1 MYSVIHTLN
10 CNGRLLV
17 IDQPVVMGIINVN
30 EDSFYSG
37 SRKTDIGD
45 ILSMAKSMLDDG
57 ASILDI
63 GAMSSRPGAKM
74 IDEEVEIK
82 RIVTTVKS
90 ISERYPQ
97 AVISVDTFRSRVAY
111 EAIQAGAS
119 IINDISAG
127 TFDSDML
134 KIVAS
139 LKVPYILMHMK
150 GQPET
155 MHINPVYR
163 DVVMDITQF
172 FVSKI
177 HQARNAGITDII
189 IDPGF
194 GFGKTL
200 DHNYTLM
207 RNLEVFS
214 IFDLPVLAGISR
226 KSMVWKQLATNPD
239 HALNGTTALHMYALL
254 KGAGILRVHDV
265 KEAVECVS
273 LFAKLTC

>member
-1 MYSVIHTLN
+1 MIHTLN

-37 SRKTDIGD
+37 SRKTDMDD
-45 ILSMAKSMLDDG
+45 ILTMAKSMLDEG

-74 IDEEVEIK
+74 IDEEVEIN
-82 RIVTTVKS
+82 RIVTAVKS
-90 ISERYPQ
+90 ISDSYPS
-97 AVISVDTFRSRVAY
+97 AIISVDTFRSKVAC
-111 EAIQAGAS
+111 EAVQAGAS
-119 IINDISAG
+119 IINDISSG
-127 TFDSDML
+127 TFDTEML
-134 KIVAS
+134 KVVSS
-139 LKVPYILMHMK
+139 LNVPYILMHMQ

-155 MHINPVYR
+155 MQINPIYH
-163 DVVMDITQF
+163 DVVMEITQF

-177 HQARNAGITDII
+177 KQARNAGITDII

-200 DHNYTLM
+200 EHNYTLLKH
-207 RNLEVFS
+207 LEVFQ

-226 KSMVWKQLATNPD
+226 KSMVWKQLDTNPE

-254 KGAGILRVHDV
+254 KGADILRVHDV
-265 KEAVECVS
+265 KAAAECIA
-273 LFAKLTC
+273 LFKKLAC

>member
-1 MYSVIHTLN
+1 MIHTLN

-30 EDSFYSG
+30 EDSFYRG
-37 SRKTDIGD
+37 SRKTDMDD
-45 ILSMAKSMLDDG
+45 ILTMAKSMLDDG

-74 IDEEVEIK
+74 IDEEVEIN
-82 RIVTTVKS
+82 RIVTAVKS
-90 ISERYPQ
+90 ISDSYPS
-97 AVISVDTFRSRVAY
+97 AIISVDTFRSKVAY
-111 EAIQAGAS
+111 EAVQAGAS
-119 IINDISAG
+119 IINDISSG
-127 TFDSDML
+127 TFDTEML
-134 KIVAS
+134 KVVSS
-139 LKVPYILMHMK
+139 LNVPYILMHMQ

-155 MHINPVYR
+155 MQINPIYH
-163 DVVMDITQF
+163 DVVMEITQF

-177 HQARNAGITDII
+177 KQARNAGITDII

-200 DHNYTLM
+200 EHNYTLLKH
-207 RNLEVFS
+207 LEVFQ

-226 KSMVWKQLATNPD
+226 KSMVWKQLDTNPE

-254 KGAGILRVHDV
+254 KGADILRVHDV
-265 KEAVECVS
+265 KAAAECIA
-273 LFAKLTC
+273 LFKKLAC

>member
-1 MYSVIHTLN
+1 MIHTLN

-30 EDSFYSG
+30 EDSFYRG
-37 SRKTDIGD
+37 SRKTDIYD

-74 IDEEVEIK
+74 IDEEVEIN
-82 RIVTTVKS
+82 RIVTAVKS
-90 ISERYPQ
+90 ISDSYPS
-97 AVISVDTFRSRVAY
+97 AIISVDTFRSKVAY
-111 EAIQAGAS
+111 EAVQAGAS
-119 IINDISAG
+119 IINDISSG
-127 TFDSDML
+127 TFDTEML
-134 KIVAS
+134 KVVSS
-139 LKVPYILMHMK
+139 LNVPYILMHMQ

-155 MHINPVYR
+155 MQINPIYH
-163 DVVMDITQF
+163 DVVMEITQF

-177 HQARNAGITDII
+177 KQARNAGITDII

-200 DHNYTLM
+200 EHNYTLLKH
-207 RNLEVFS
+207 LEVFQ

-226 KSMVWKQLATNPD
+226 KSMVWKQLDTNPE

-254 KGAGILRVHDV
+254 KGADILRVHDV
-265 KEAVECVS
+265 KAAAECIA
-273 LFAKLTC
+273 LFKKLAC

>member
-1 MYSVIHTLN
+1 MIHTLN

-37 SRKTDIGD
+37 SRKTDIYD

-74 IDEEVEIK
+74 IDEEVEIN
-82 RIVTTVKS
+82 RIVTAVKS
-90 ISERYPQ
+90 ISDSYPS
-97 AVISVDTFRSRVAY
+97 AIISVDTFRSKVAY
-111 EAIQAGAS
+111 EAVQAGAS
-119 IINDISAG
+119 IINDISSG
-127 TFDSDML
+127 TFDTEML
-134 KIVAS
+134 KVVSS
-139 LKVPYILMHMK
+139 LNVPYILMHMQ

-155 MHINPVYR
+155 MQINPIYH
-163 DVVMDITQF
+163 DVVMEITQF

-177 HQARNAGITDII
+177 KQARNAGITDII

-200 DHNYTLM
+200 EHNYTLLKH
-207 RNLEVFS
+207 LEVFQ

-226 KSMVWKQLATNPD
+226 KSMVWKQLDTNPE

-254 KGAGILRVHDV
+254 KGADILRVHDV
-265 KEAVECVS
+265 KAAAECIA
-273 LFAKLTC
+273 LFKKLAC

>member
-1 MYSVIHTLN
+1 M
-10 CNGRLLV
+10 

-37 SRKTDIGD
+37 SRKTDIYD

-74 IDEEVEIK
+74 IDEEVEIN
-82 RIVTTVKS
+82 RIVTAVKS
-90 ISERYPQ
+90 ISDSYPS
-97 AVISVDTFRSRVAY
+97 AIISVDTFRSKVAY
-111 EAIQAGAS
+111 EAVQAGAS
-119 IINDISAG
+119 IINDISSG
-127 TFDSDML
+127 TFDTEML
-134 KIVAS
+134 KVVSS
-139 LKVPYILMHMK
+139 LNVPYILMHMQ

-155 MHINPVYR
+155 MQINPIYH
-163 DVVMDITQF
+163 DVVMEITQF

-177 HQARNAGITDII
+177 KQARNAGITDII

-200 DHNYTLM
+200 EHNYTLLKH
-207 RNLEVFS
+207 LEVFQ

-226 KSMVWKQLATNPD
+226 KSMVWKQLDTNPE

-254 KGAGILRVHDV
+254 KGADILRVHDV
-265 KEAVECVS
+265 KAAAECIA
-273 LFAKLTC
+273 LFKKLAC

>member
-1 MYSVIHTLN
+1 VIHTLN

-37 SRKTDIGD
+37 SRKTDIYD

-74 IDEEVEIK
+74 IDEEVEIN
-82 RIVTTVKS
+82 RIVTAVKS
-90 ISERYPQ
+90 ISDSYPS
-97 AVISVDTFRSRVAY
+97 AIISVDTFRSKVAY
-111 EAIQAGAS
+111 EAVQAGAS
-119 IINDISAG
+119 IINDISSG
-127 TFDSDML
+127 TFDTEML
-134 KIVAS
+134 KVVSS
-139 LKVPYILMHMK
+139 LNVPYILMHMQ

-155 MHINPVYR
+155 MQINPIYH
-163 DVVMDITQF
+163 DVVMEITQF

-177 HQARNAGITDII
+177 KQARNAGITDII

-200 DHNYTLM
+200 EHNYTLLKH
-207 RNLEVFS
+207 LEVFQ

-226 KSMVWKQLATNPD
+226 KSMVWKQLDTNPE

-254 KGAGILRVHDV
+254 KGADILRVHDV
-265 KEAVECVS
+265 KAAAECIA
-273 LFAKLTC
+273 LFKKLAC

>member
-1 MYSVIHTLN
+1 MIHTLN

-30 EDSFYSG
+30 EDSFYSR
-37 SRKTDIGD
+37 SRKTDIYD

-74 IDEEVEIK
+74 IDEEVEIN
-82 RIVTTVKS
+82 RIVTAVKS
-90 ISERYPQ
+90 ISDSYPS
-97 AVISVDTFRSRVAY
+97 AIISVDTFRSKVAY
-111 EAIQAGAS
+111 EAVQAGAS
-119 IINDISAG
+119 IINDISSG
-127 TFDSDML
+127 TFDTEML
-134 KIVAS
+134 KVVSS
-139 LKVPYILMHMK
+139 LNVPYILMHMQ

-155 MHINPVYR
+155 MQINPIYH
-163 DVVMDITQF
+163 DVVMEITQF

-177 HQARNAGITDII
+177 KQARNAGITDII

-200 DHNYTLM
+200 EHNYTLLKH
-207 RNLEVFS
+207 LEVFQ

-226 KSMVWKQLATNPD
+226 KSMVWKQLDTNPE

-254 KGAGILRVHDV
+254 KGADILRVHDV
-265 KEAVECVS
+265 KAAAECIA
-273 LFAKLTC
+273 LFKKLAC